1 MQIKNEFPKYE
12 YIGLYSEGFFRPK
25 IKLDI
30 QGIFEFF
37 YGALQY
43 FTNILTPVFSRL
55 QMYTCKVKLS
65 HAFDAIT
72 GPVNVI

>member
-43 FTNILTPVFSRL
+43 FTNILTP
-55 QMYTCKVKLS
+55 
-65 HAFDAIT
+65 AF
-72 GPVNVI
+72 